1 MEFYGNGLTDY
12 HKVPAHGTTILTV
25 MHTTD
30 PREAAKFIAMF
41 ERWLGTRDQLPIV
54 GLDLEY
60 TKTKLARTALLQLC
74 MHDHCLIWH
83 ASLATRYCPE
93 LIHFLHRPDISFATV
108 DKRQDISKLEAL
120 GIRIPNHIDI

>member
-1 MEFYGNGLTDY
+1 MEFYGNGFTDY
-12 HKVPAHGTTILTV
+12 HKVPAHGATILTV
-25 MHTTD
+25 MHTTN

-41 ERWLGTRDQLPIV
+41 ERWLGNRDQLPIV

-60 TKTKLARTALLQLC
+60 TNTKPARAALLQVC
-74 MHDHCLIWH
+74 MRDHCLIWH

-93 LIHFLHRPDISFATV
+93 LIHFLNRPDISFATV

-120 GIRIPNHIDI
+120 GIRIPN